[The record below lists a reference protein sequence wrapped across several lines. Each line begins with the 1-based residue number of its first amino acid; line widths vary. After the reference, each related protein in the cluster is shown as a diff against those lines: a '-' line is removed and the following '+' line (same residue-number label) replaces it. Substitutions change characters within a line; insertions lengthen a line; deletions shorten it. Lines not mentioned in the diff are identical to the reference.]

1 MRIIRASVRQDMRE
15 FKKKKKRCG
24 GASAPTRLPFAS
36 GENRSRGRRPRLM
49 LIGCELKSFA
59 TPSGMH
65 AVPFAKLGS
74 LERARESVLCST
86 AVVEKRPSSGVADV
100 SLSDTSGRAAAI
112 LFFHRYFLSYFSF
125 FFLLVRL
132 SMGIPTNVNGEFI
145 LVYSIVKC
153 TRLFAFA
160 TL

>member
-1 MRIIRASVRQDMRE
+1 
-15 FKKKKKRCG
+15 
-24 GASAPTRLPFAS
+24 
-36 GENRSRGRRPRLM
+36 
-49 LIGCELKSFA
+49 
-59 TPSGMH
+59 MH

-74 LERARESVLCST
+74 LERARESVLCSA

-100 SLSDTSGRAAAI
+100 SLSDTSGRAAV
-112 LFFHRYFLSYFSF
+112 LYSFFHRYFLSYFSYF
-125 FFLLVRL
+125 FFLQVRL

-145 LVYSIVKC
+145 LVYSMVKC